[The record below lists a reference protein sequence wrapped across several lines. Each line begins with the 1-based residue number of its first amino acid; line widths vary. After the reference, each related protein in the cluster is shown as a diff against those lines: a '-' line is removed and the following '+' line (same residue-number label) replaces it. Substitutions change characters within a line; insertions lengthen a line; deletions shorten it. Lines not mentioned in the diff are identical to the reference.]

1 MRVNSLPISKRPI
14 DIATVIF
21 FIINLLF
28 ITYIVDLE
36 QLVIADP
43 NHFNYQVWPPS
54 KLVDLV
60 H

>member
-1 MRVNSLPISKRPI
+1 MQVNPLPISKRPV
-14 DIATVIF
+14 DIAIVIF

-43 NHFNYQVWPPS
+43 MWRSVHPFKTTTKYQAN
-54 KLVDLV
+54 
-60 H
+60 

>member
-1 MRVNSLPISKRPI
+1 M
-14 DIATVIF
+14 
-21 FIINLLF
+21 
-28 ITYIVDLE
+28 YIVDLE

-43 NHFNYQVWPPS
+43 NHFNYPVRPPS